1 MTFPNPFNVGI
12 PVTGSSAP
20 AENSELRRPDSCR
33 KPPIISSAYTARRSK
48 QLFKESKPNTT
59 GAREATMI
67 SSDSRSSPGLARWA
81 ESYEA
86 KCERR
91 QETRENRRRRRNE
104 TTCRQ
109 PGKVLRTQHKER
121 LQGARQL
128 QFLKRR
134 NLEEEKKGQAR
145 EQGPSSKTDG
155 GTGQVSILKESL
167 PGANKASFP
176 GQQETGISSEV
187 FPALHHSSSGIQR
200 DLGGHH
206 ASHGRAFPPQD
217 SDIKKPHR
225 QHRDVELLS

>member
-1 MTFPNPFNVGI
+1 
-12 PVTGSSAP
+12 
-20 AENSELRRPDSCR
+20 
-33 KPPIISSAYTARRSK
+33 
-48 QLFKESKPNTT
+48 
-59 GAREATMI
+59 MI

-109 PGKVLRTQHKER
+109 PGKVLRTQHKEQ
-121 LQGARQL
+121 LQKARQL

-145 EQGPSSKTDG
+145 EQRPSSNTAG

-167 PGANKASFP
+167 PGASKTSFP
-176 GQQETGISSEV
+176 GQQVRYVQDNTAPGPGVRGLQGTKDE
-187 FPALHHSSSGIQR
+187 
-200 DLGGHH
+200 GH
-206 ASHGRAFPPQD
+206 
-217 SDIKKPHR
+217 
-225 QHRDVELLS
+225 